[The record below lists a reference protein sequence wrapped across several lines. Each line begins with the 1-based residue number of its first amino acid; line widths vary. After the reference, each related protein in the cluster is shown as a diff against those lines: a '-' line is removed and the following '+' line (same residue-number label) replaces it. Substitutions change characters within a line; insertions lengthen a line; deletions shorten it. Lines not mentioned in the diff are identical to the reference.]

1 MIGVTP
7 TPISALSGKIHV
19 PSIDYL
25 AIMPLLILL
34 GGALVVLAATSLL
47 RGGLKREAATTL
59 TFATAAAAL
68 IASLVGWHR
77 VTTQGSTTT
86 IAHAISFDGFSVFGA
101 VTVTSSLILAT
112 LIGHAYLKREHIASA
127 EYHVLALISAAGA
140 VLMAQANDLIVIFL
154 ALEILSI
161 ALYVLVAF
169 NAKRAESGEAAL
181 KYFILGGFSSA
192 IFVYGIALT
201 YGATGTTNLTQLAG
215 FLAKNQPVHAGLLYA
230 GLGLVLVGFAFK
242 IAAVPFHMWTPDV
255 YQGAPSPVTGFM
267 AAIAKAGG
275 FLALMRVLLVAMG
288 TQATTW
294 QPILYAL
301 AIASLL
307 LGAFAGL
314 VQRDLKRVLAYSSI
328 NHAGFILLGVEA
340 ATTQGV
346 SASLYYLFAYSIMT
360 VGTFGVL
367 TLVGGEGDHD
377 HDLAHYRGLARRQP
391 WLGGALVILL
401 LAQAGIPF
409 TTGFFAKFGVIAASI
424 EAGSWPLALIAM
436 ISAAVGVAV
445 YLRVVLLALTPLDS
459 RSTDEALPPSG
470 AAASTART
478 DAVLL
483 MEDDVEVIAPARIPV
498 PALAGIAIAISVSVT
513 VVFGVF
519 PGPLLDFARAATLGY
534 LP

>member
-1 MIGVTP
+1 VTA
-7 TPISALSGKIHV
+7 TTTLTSTGTIHV

-25 AIMPLLILL
+25 AIMPVLILL
-34 GGALVVLAATSLL
+34 GGALVVLAATSLV
-47 RGGLKREAATTL
+47 RGGLRRDTATSL
-59 TFATAAAAL
+59 TVATALAAL
-68 IASLVGWHR
+68 ISALVGWHR
-77 VTTQGSTTT
+77 VTTQGVTTT
-86 IAHAISFDGFSVFGA
+86 VAHAISFDGFGVFGA
-101 VTVTSSLILAT
+101 VTITAAVILAT
-112 LIGHAYLKREHIASA
+112 LIGHSYLERENIASA
-127 EYHVLALISAAGA
+127 EYHVLALVSAAGA

-161 ALYVLVAF
+161 SLYVLVAF
-169 NAKRAESGEAAL
+169 NPKRAESGEAAL
-181 KYFILGGFSSA
+181 KYFLLGGFSSA

-230 GLGLVLVGFAFK
+230 GIGLMLVGFAFK

-267 AAIAKAGG
+267 AAVAKAAG
-275 FLALMRVLLVAMG
+275 FLALLRVLVSAMG

-294 QPILYAL
+294 QPMLYAL

-314 VQRDLKRVLAYSSI
+314 VQRDLKRLLAYSSI

-340 ATTQGV
+340 ATAQGV
-346 SASLYYLFAYSIMT
+346 SSSLYYLFAYAIMT

-367 TLVGGEGDHD
+367 TLVGGEKDRD

-401 LAQAGIPF
+401 LAQAGAPF
-409 TTGFFAKFGVIAASI
+409 TTGFFAKFGVVAASI
-424 EAGSWPLALIAM
+424 EVGSWPLAVVAM
-436 ISAAVGVAV
+436 VSAGVAVAV
-445 YLRVVLLALTPLDS
+445 YLRVVVLALTPLGS
-459 RSTDEALPPSG
+459 ATADEALPVSG
-470 AAASTART
+470 ASAATKRSQAT
-478 DAVLL
+478 LL
-483 MEDDVEVIAPARIPV
+483 LEGDLEVIAPAKVVV
-498 PALAGIAIAISVSVT
+498 PAVAGVGIAISVAVT
-513 VVFGVF
+513 VFFGIV
-519 PGPLLDFARAATLGY
+519 PGPLLDFAHAATLGY